1 MLRKIFPRT
10 LLFRS
15 LLIVIAPIILIQI
28 VVGGVFFDSI
38 WYKTNRGLV
47 RSAANEINTFL
58 ALYPEFKQKNKSN
71 ELINIYKDKS
81 GIIISIKKETQQ
93 LPSTETVKW
102 YSLYDKIVLE
112 EFSEKIK
119 NPYWHNVRFNSSYV
133 QVLVLLNKN
142 EVIEFLVPKSKIR
155 STSGRIFALWI
166 TVPSLIFLFISIIF
180 LRNQIR
186 PIVLLSQAAER
197 FGKGQFDSDFKVS
210 GALEIRQASYEFER
224 MKRRILKH
232 ISQRTAMLSGI
243 SHDLKTPLTRL
254 KLQIELLNK
263 NQKLNSLKEEI
274 TEMEKMINEYL
285 DFASNQYSQPVEKFN
300 IVQLIQNLID
310 KSFKKNIKIKSPKS
324 LIFSGRKNLIRR
336 CIANI
341 INNSQKYA
349 ENISITCKKIKKTI
363 LINIDDDG
371 PGIADEHKEKVF
383 RPFYRVDKSRSL
395 KDSNV
400 GLGLS
405 IVEDIVNSHG
415 GTVKLL
421 NNPKGKGLII
431 LLISCLM
438 SFAVK
443 IPN

>member
-1 MLRKIFPRT
+1 MLKKIFPRT

-58 ALYPEFKQKNKSN
+58 ALYPEFKQKNKAN

-81 GIIISIKKETQQ
+81 GIIISIKKETQE
-93 LPSTETVKW
+93 LPSTETVRW

-112 EFSEKIK
+112 EFTDKIK
-119 NPYWHNVRFNSSYV
+119 NPYWHNVRFNSSFV

-166 TVPSLIFLFISIIF
+166 TVPSLIFLFVSIIF

-210 GALEIRQASYEFER
+210 GALEIRKASYEFER

-274 TEMEKMINEYL
+274 NEMEKMINEYL

-310 KSFKKNIKIKSPKS
+310 KSFKKNIKIKSPKN

-341 INNSQKYA
+341 INNSQKYS
-349 ENISITCKKIKKTI
+349 ENILITCKKMKKIIKI
-363 LINIDDDG
+363 DIDDDG

-415 GTVKLL
+415 GNVKLL
-421 NNPKGKGLII
+421 NNPKGKGLRVS
-431 LLISCLM
+431 L
-438 SFAVK
+438 SF
-443 IPN
+443 PN

>member
-71 ELINIYKDKS
+71 ELVNIYKDKS

-102 YSLYDKIVLE
+102 YSLYDKIVVE

-310 KSFKKNIKIKSPKS
+310 KSFKKNIKIKSPKI

-371 PGIADEHKEKVF
+371 PGISDEHKEKVF

-421 NNPKGKGLII
+421 NNPKDKGLRVS
-431 LLISCLM
+431 L
-438 SFAVK
+438 SF
-443 IPN
+443 PN

>member
-1 MLRKIFPRT
+1 MLRKIFPKT

-15 LLIVIAPIILIQI
+15 LLIVVAPIILIQI

-112 EFSEKIK
+112 EFSDKIK
-119 NPYWHNVRFNSSYV
+119 NPYWHNVRFNSSFV

-166 TVPSLIFLFISIIF
+166 TVPSLIFLFVSIIF

-186 PIVLLSQAAER
+186 PIVHLSQAVEK

-210 GALEIRQASYEFER
+210 GAVEIRRASYEFEK

-285 DFASNQYSQPVEKFN
+285 DFASNQYSQPAEKFN

-310 KSFKKNIKIKSPKS
+310 KNFKKNIKIKSPKN

-349 ENISITCKKIKKTI
+349 ENISITCKKMKNAIQ
-363 LINIDDDG
+363 INIDDDG

-395 KDSNV
+395 KDNNV

-415 GTVKLL
+415 GTAKLL
-421 NNPKGKGLII
+421 NNPKGKGLRVS
-431 LLISCLM
+431 L
-438 SFAVK
+438 SF
-443 IPN
+443 PN

>member
-1 MLRKIFPRT
+1 MLKKIFPRT

-58 ALYPEFKQKNKSN
+58 ALYPEFKQKNKAN

-93 LPSTETVKW
+93 LPSTETVRW
-102 YSLYDKIVLE
+102 YRLYDKIVLE
-112 EFSEKIK
+112 EFTDKVK
-119 NPYWHNVRFNSSYV
+119 NPYWHNVRFNSSFV
-133 QVLVLLNKN
+133 QVIVLLNKN

-166 TVPSLIFLFISIIF
+166 TVPSLIFLFVSIIF

-210 GALEIRQASYEFER
+210 GALEIRKASYEFER

-310 KSFKKNIKIKSPKS
+310 KSFKKNIKIKSPKN

-341 INNSQKYA
+341 INNSQKYS
-349 ENISITCKKIKKTI
+349 ENIMITCKKMKKIIKI
-363 LINIDDDG
+363 DIDDDG

-415 GTVKLL
+415 GNVKLL
-421 NNPKGKGLII
+421 NNPKGKGLRVS
-431 LLISCLM
+431 L
-438 SFAVK
+438 SF
-443 IPN
+443 PN

>member
-15 LLIVIAPIILIQI
+15 LLIIVVPIILIQ
-28 VVGGVFFDSI
+28 VVIGAVFFDSI

-47 RSAANEINTFL
+47 RATTNEINTFL
-58 ALYPEFKQKNKSN
+58 ELYPEFKQKNKVS
-71 ELINIYKDKS
+71 ELINTFKNNS
-81 GIIISIKKETQQ
+81 GLIISIKKEIRE

-102 YSLYDKIVLE
+102 YSLYDKIVVE
-112 EFSEKIK
+112 EFSDKLK
-119 NPYWHNVRFNSSYV
+119 NPYWHNVRFDSSNV
-133 QVLVLLNKN
+133 QVLIMFNKN
-142 EVIEFLVPKSKIR
+142 EIIEFLIAKSKIR

-166 TVPSLIFLFISIIF
+166 TIPSFIFLIISIIF

-186 PIVLLSQAAER
+186 PIVHLSRAAEK
-197 FGKGQFDSDFKVS
+197 FGKGQFDSDFKIS

-274 TEMEKMINEYL
+274 NEMEKMINEYL
-285 DFASNQYSQPVEKFN
+285 DFASNQYSQALEKFN
-300 IVQLIQNLID
+300 IYQLIQNLIE
-310 KSFKKNIKIKSPKS
+310 KSFKKNIKIISPKN
-324 LIFSGRKNLIRR
+324 LIFTGRKNLIRR

-349 ENISITCKKIKKTI
+349 ENILITCKKIKNTTQI
-363 LINIDDDG
+363 TIDDDG
-371 PGIADEHKEKVF
+371 PGIADEHKDKVF
-383 RPFYRVDKSRSL
+383 RPFYRIDQSKSFKDTGDKNLTSGRVLNKKSYL
-395 KDSNV
+395 IF
-400 GLGLS
+400 LS
-405 IVEDIVNSHG
+405 TEDLTNAKS
-415 GTVKLL
+415 
-421 NNPKGKGLII
+421 
-431 LLISCLM
+431 
-438 SFAVK
+438 
-443 IPN
+443 

>member
-1 MLRKIFPRT
+1 MLKKIFPRT

-58 ALYPEFKQKNKSN
+58 ALYPEFKQKNKAN
-71 ELINIYKDKS
+71 ELINIYKDQS

-112 EFSEKIK
+112 EFTDKIK
-119 NPYWHNVRFNSSYV
+119 NPYWHNVRFNSSFV

-166 TVPSLIFLFISIIF
+166 TVPSLIFLFVSIIF

-186 PIVLLSQAAER
+186 PIILLSQAAER
-197 FGKGQFDSDFKVS
+197 FGKGQFDSDFKIS
-210 GALEIRQASYEFER
+210 GALEIRKASYEFER

-285 DFASNQYSQPVEKFN
+285 DFASNQYSQQVEKFN

-310 KSFKKNIKIKSPKS
+310 KSFKKNIKIKSPKN

-341 INNSQKYA
+341 INNSQKYS
-349 ENISITCKKIKKTI
+349 ENIMITCKKMKKIIKI
-363 LINIDDDG
+363 DIDDDG

-415 GTVKLL
+415 GNVKLL
-421 NNPKGKGLII
+421 NNPKGKGLRVS
-431 LLISCLM
+431 L
-438 SFAVK
+438 SF
-443 IPN
+443 PN

>member
-47 RSAANEINTFL
+47 KSAANEINTFL

-81 GIIISIKKETQQ
+81 GIIITVKKETQQ

-112 EFSEKIK
+112 EFSDKIK
-119 NPYWHNVRFNSSYV
+119 NPYWHNVRFNSSFV

-142 EVIEFLVPKSKIR
+142 EVIEFLIPKSKIR

-186 PIVLLSQAAER
+186 PIIHLSQAAEK

-274 TEMEKMINEYL
+274 IEMEKMINEYL

-300 IVQLIQNLID
+300 IIQLIQNLID
-310 KSFKKNIKIKSPKS
+310 KSFKKNIKIKSPKN
-324 LIFSGRKNLIRR
+324 LIFLGRKNLIRR

-349 ENISITCKKIKKTI
+349 ENILITCKKIKKTVQ
-363 LINIDDDG
+363 INIDDDG

-383 RPFYRVDKSRSL
+383 RPFYRIDKSRSL
-395 KDSNV
+395 KETNV

-415 GTVKLL
+415 GKVKLID
-421 NNPKGKGLII
+421 NPKGKGLRVS
-431 LLISCLM
+431 L
-438 SFAVK
+438 SF
-443 IPN
+443 PN

>member
-1 MLRKIFPRT
+1 MLRKIFPKT

-15 LLIVIAPIILIQI
+15 LLIVVAPIILIQI

-58 ALYPEFKQKNKSN
+58 ALYPDFKQKNKTN

-81 GIIISIKKETQQ
+81 GLIISIKKETQQ
-93 LPSTETVKW
+93 LPSVETVKW

-112 EFSEKIK
+112 EFTDKIK
-119 NPYWHNVRFNSSYV
+119 NPYWHNVRFNSSFV

-166 TVPSLIFLFISIIF
+166 TVPSLIFLFVSIIF

-186 PIVLLSQAAER
+186 PIVHLSQAVEK

-210 GALEIRQASYEFER
+210 GAVEIRRASYEFEK

-285 DFASNQYSQPVEKFN
+285 DFASNQYSQPAEKFN

-310 KSFKKNIKIKSPKS
+310 KNFKKNIKIKSPMN

-349 ENISITCKKIKKTI
+349 ENISITCKKMKKAVQ
-363 LINIDDDG
+363 INIDDDG
-371 PGIADEHKEKVF
+371 PGIADENKEKVF
-383 RPFYRVDKSRSL
+383 RPFYRVDKSKSL
-395 KDSNV
+395 KDNNV

-421 NNPKGKGLII
+421 NNPKGKGLRVS
-431 LLISCLM
+431 L
-438 SFAVK
+438 SF
-443 IPN
+443 PN

>member
-1 MLRKIFPRT
+1 MLRKIFPKT

-47 RSAANEINTFL
+47 RSAANEVNTFL
-58 ALYPEFKQKNKSN
+58 ALYPEYKQKNKTN

-81 GIIISIKKETQQ
+81 GLIISIKKETQQ

-112 EFSEKIK
+112 EFTDKIK
-119 NPYWHNVRFNSSYV
+119 NPYWHNVRFNSSFV

-186 PIVLLSQAAER
+186 PIVHLSQAAER

-285 DFASNQYSQPVEKFN
+285 DFASNQYSQPLEKFD
-300 IVQLIQNLID
+300 IIELIQNLIN
-310 KSFKKNIKIKSPKS
+310 KSFKKNIKIKSPKN

-341 INNSQKYA
+341 INNSQKYS
-349 ENISITCKKIKKTI
+349 ENILITCKKIKKTI
-363 LINIDDDG
+363 QINIDDDG

-395 KDSNV
+395 KDNSV

-421 NNPKGKGLII
+421 NNPKGKGLRVS
-431 LLISCLM
+431 L
-438 SFAVK
+438 SF
-443 IPN
+443 PN

>member
-81 GIIISIKKETQQ
+81 GIIITVKKETQQ

-112 EFSEKIK
+112 EFSDKIK
-119 NPYWHNVRFNSSYV
+119 NPYWHNVRFNSSFV

-142 EVIEFLVPKSKIR
+142 EVIEFLIPKSKIR

-186 PIVLLSQAAER
+186 PIIHLSQAAEK

-300 IVQLIQNLID
+300 IIQLIQNLID
-310 KSFKKNIKIKSPKS
+310 KSFKKNIKIKSPKN
-324 LIFSGRKNLIRR
+324 LIFLGRKNLIRR

-349 ENISITCKKIKKTI
+349 ENILITCKKIKKTVQ
-363 LINIDDDG
+363 INIDDDG

-383 RPFYRVDKSRSL
+383 RPFYRIDKSRSL
-395 KDSNV
+395 KETNV

-421 NNPKGKGLII
+421 NNPKGKGLRVS
-431 LLISCLM
+431 L
-438 SFAVK
+438 SF
-443 IPN
+443 PN

>member
-71 ELINIYKDKS
+71 ELVNIYKDKS

-93 LPSTETVKW
+93 LPSAETVKW

-421 NNPKGKGLII
+421 NNPKGKGLRVS
-431 LLISCLM
+431 L
-438 SFAVK
+438 SF
-443 IPN
+443 PN

>member
-1 MLRKIFPRT
+1 MIRKIFPRT
-10 LLFRS
+10 LFIRS
-15 LLIVIAPIILIQI
+15 LIIVIAPILLMQI
-28 VVGGVFFDSI
+28 VIGSVFFDSV
-38 WYKTNRGLV
+38 WFKTHKALV
-47 RSAANEINTFL
+47 RITAGEINTFL
-58 ALYPEFKQKNKSN
+58 VLYPEFEKKNQIDK
-71 ELINIYKDKS
+71 LIKTYVEKN
-81 GIIISIKKETQQ
+81 GIQISFKKEIKK
-93 LPSTETVKW
+93 LPSQDISKW
-102 YSLYDKIVLE
+102 YSLYDQIIKE
-112 EFSEKIK
+112 EFTKKLID
-119 NPYWHNVRFNSSYV
+119 PFWYNVRFDSDYV
-133 QVLVLLNKN
+133 QVFILSNN
-142 EVIEFLVPKSKIR
+142 QVIEFLIPKSNIR
-155 STSGRIFALWI
+155 SKSGRVFALWI
-166 TVPSLIFLFISIIF
+166 IIPSLIFLLISLMF
-180 LRNQIR
+180 LRNQLK
-186 PIVLLSQAAER
+186 PIISLSRAAEK
-197 FGKGQFDSDFKVS
+197 FGKGQYDSDFKVS

-224 MKRRILKH
+224 MKKRILKH

-263 NQKLNSLKEEI
+263 NKKLDSLKEEI
-274 TEMEKMINEYL
+274 IEMEKMINEYL

-300 IVQLIQNLID
+300 IVQLIQSLID
-310 KSFKKNIKIKSPKS
+310 KSFKKNIKVKTTKN

-341 INNSQKYA
+341 INNSQKYSD
-349 ENISITCKKIKKTI
+349 NILITCKKIKKNI

-421 NNPKGKGLII
+421 NNPKGKGLRVS
-431 LLISCLM
+431 L
-438 SFAVK
+438 SF
-443 IPN
+443 PN

>member
-274 TEMEKMINEYL
+274 AEMEKMINEYL

-310 KSFKKNIKIKSPKS
+310 KSFKKNIKIKSPKI

-421 NNPKGKGLII
+421 NNPKGKGLRVS
-431 LLISCLM
+431 L
-438 SFAVK
+438 SF
-443 IPN
+443 PN

>member
-71 ELINIYKDKS
+71 ELVNIYKDKS

-93 LPSTETVKW
+93 LPSAETVKW

-310 KSFKKNIKIKSPKS
+310 KSFKKNIKIKSPKI

-421 NNPKGKGLII
+421 NNPKGKGLRVS
-431 LLISCLM
+431 L
-438 SFAVK
+438 SF
-443 IPN
+443 PN

>member
-71 ELINIYKDKS
+71 ELVNIYKDKS

-310 KSFKKNIKIKSPKS
+310 KSFKKNIKINSPKI

-421 NNPKGKGLII
+421 NNPKGKGLRVS
-431 LLISCLM
+431 L
-438 SFAVK
+438 SF
-443 IPN
+443 PN

>member
-1 MLRKIFPRT
+1 MLKKIFPRT

-58 ALYPEFKQKNKSN
+58 ALYPEFKQKNKAN

-112 EFSEKIK
+112 EFTDKIK
-119 NPYWHNVRFNSSYV
+119 NPYWHNVRFNSSFV

-166 TVPSLIFLFISIIF
+166 TVPSLIFLFVSIIF

-210 GALEIRQASYEFER
+210 GALEIRKASYEFER

-274 TEMEKMINEYL
+274 NEMEKMINEYL

-310 KSFKKNIKIKSPKS
+310 KSFKKNIKIKSPKN

-341 INNSQKYA
+341 INNSQKYS
-349 ENISITCKKIKKTI
+349 ENIMITCKKMKKIIKI
-363 LINIDDDG
+363 DIDDDG

-415 GTVKLL
+415 GNVKLL
-421 NNPKGKGLII
+421 NNPKGKGLRVS
-431 LLISCLM
+431 L
-438 SFAVK
+438 SF
-443 IPN
+443 PN

>member
-71 ELINIYKDKS
+71 ELVNIYKDKS

-197 FGKGQFDSDFKVS
+197 FGKGQFDSDFKIS

-371 PGIADEHKEKVF
+371 PGISDEHKEKVF

-421 NNPKGKGLII
+421 NNPKGKGLRVS
-431 LLISCLM
+431 L
-438 SFAVK
+438 SF
-443 IPN
+443 PN

>member
-71 ELINIYKDKS
+71 ELVNIYKDKS

-274 TEMEKMINEYL
+274 NEMEKMINEYL

-300 IVQLIQNLID
+300 IFQLIQNLID

-421 NNPKGKGLII
+421 NNPKGKGLRVS
-431 LLISCLM
+431 L
-438 SFAVK
+438 SF
-443 IPN
+443 PN

>member
-112 EFSEKIK
+112 EFSDKIK
-119 NPYWHNVRFNSSYV
+119 NPYWHNVRFNSSFV

-310 KSFKKNIKIKSPKS
+310 KSFKKNIKIKSPKN

-341 INNSQKYA
+341 INNSQKYSD
-349 ENISITCKKIKKTI
+349 NILITCKKIKKNI

-421 NNPKGKGLII
+421 NNPKGKGLRVS
-431 LLISCLM
+431 L
-438 SFAVK
+438 SF
-443 IPN
+443 PN

>member
-15 LLIVIAPIILIQI
+15 LLIIVVPIILIQ
-28 VVGGVFFDSI
+28 VVIGAVFFDSI

-47 RSAANEINTFL
+47 RATTNEINTFL
-58 ALYPEFKQKNKSN
+58 ELYPEFKQKNKVS
-71 ELINIYKDKS
+71 ELINTFKNNS
-81 GIIISIKKETQQ
+81 GLIISIKKEIRE

-102 YSLYDKIVLE
+102 YSLYDKIVVE
-112 EFSEKIK
+112 EFSDKLK
-119 NPYWHNVRFNSSYV
+119 NPYWHNVRFDSSNV
-133 QVLVLLNKN
+133 QVLIMFNKN
-142 EVIEFLVPKSKIR
+142 EIIEFLIAKSKIR

-166 TVPSLIFLFISIIF
+166 TIPSFIFLIISIIF

-186 PIVLLSQAAER
+186 PIVHLSRAAEK
-197 FGKGQFDSDFKVS
+197 FGKGQFDSDFKIS

-274 TEMEKMINEYL
+274 NEMEKMINEYL
-285 DFASNQYSQPVEKFN
+285 DFASNQYSQALEKFN
-300 IVQLIQNLID
+300 IYQLIQNLIE
-310 KSFKKNIKIKSPKS
+310 KSFKKNIKIISPKN
-324 LIFSGRKNLIRR
+324 LIFTGRKNLIRR

-349 ENISITCKKIKKTI
+349 ENILITCKKIKNTTQI
-363 LINIDDDG
+363 TIDDDG
-371 PGIADEHKEKVF
+371 PGSADV
-383 RPFYRVDKSRSL
+383 S
-395 KDSNV
+395 
-400 GLGLS
+400 
-405 IVEDIVNSHG
+405 
-415 GTVKLL
+415 
-421 NNPKGKGLII
+421 
-431 LLISCLM
+431 
-438 SFAVK
+438 
-443 IPN
+443 

>member
-210 GALEIRQASYEFER
+210 GALEIRQASYEFEK

-421 NNPKGKGLII
+421 NNPKGKGLRVS
-431 LLISCLM
+431 L
-438 SFAVK
+438 SF
-443 IPN
+443 PN

>member
-47 RSAANEINTFL
+47 RSATNEINTFL
-58 ALYPEFKQKNKSN
+58 ALYSEFKQKNKSN

-81 GIIISIKKETQQ
+81 GIIITVKKETQQ

-112 EFSEKIK
+112 EFSDKIK
-119 NPYWHNVRFNSSYV
+119 NPYWHNVRFNSSFV

-142 EVIEFLVPKSKIR
+142 EVIEFLIPKSKIR

-186 PIVLLSQAAER
+186 PIIHLSQAAEK

-274 TEMEKMINEYL
+274 IEMEKMINEYL

-300 IVQLIQNLID
+300 IIQLIQNLID
-310 KSFKKNIKIKSPKS
+310 KSFKKNIKIKSPKN
-324 LIFSGRKNLIRR
+324 LVFLGRKNLIRR

-349 ENISITCKKIKKTI
+349 ENILITCKKIKKTVQ
-363 LINIDDDG
+363 INIDDDG

-383 RPFYRVDKSRSL
+383 RPFYRIDKSRSL
-395 KDSNV
+395 KETNV

-421 NNPKGKGLII
+421 NNPKGKGLRVS
-431 LLISCLM
+431 L
-438 SFAVK
+438 SF
-443 IPN
+443 PN

>member
-1 MLRKIFPRT
+1 MLRKIFPKT

-38 WYKTNRGLV
+38 WFKTNRGLV
-47 RSAANEINTFL
+47 RGATNEINTFL
-58 ALYPEFKQKNKSN
+58 ALYPEFKQKNKVN
-71 ELINIYKDKS
+71 ELINTFKNNTGLIV
-81 GIIISIKKETQQ
+81 SIKKETQQ

-112 EFSEKIK
+112 EFTDKIK
-119 NPYWHNVRFNSSYV
+119 NPYWHNVRFNSSFV

-186 PIVLLSQAAER
+186 PIVHLSQAAER

-285 DFASNQYSQPVEKFN
+285 DFASNQYSQPLEKFD
-300 IVQLIQNLID
+300 IIELIQNLIG
-310 KSFKKNIKIKSPKS
+310 KSFKKNIKIKSPKN

-341 INNSQKYA
+341 INNSQKYS
-349 ENISITCKKIKKTI
+349 ENILITCKKIKKTI
-363 LINIDDDG
+363 QINIDDDG

-383 RPFYRVDKSRSL
+383 RPFYRVDKSKSL

-421 NNPKGKGLII
+421 NNPKSKGLRVS
-431 LLISCLM
+431 L
-438 SFAVK
+438 SF
-443 IPN
+443 PN

>member
-1 MLRKIFPRT
+1 MLRKIFPKT

-47 RSAANEINTFL
+47 RSAANEVNTFL
-58 ALYPEFKQKNKSN
+58 ALYPEYKQKNKTN

-81 GIIISIKKETQQ
+81 GLIISIKKETQQ

-112 EFSEKIK
+112 EFTDKIK
-119 NPYWHNVRFNSSYV
+119 NPYWHNVRFNSSFV

-186 PIVLLSQAAER
+186 PIVNLSQAAER
-197 FGKGQFDSDFKVS
+197 FGKGQFDTDFKVS

-285 DFASNQYSQPVEKFN
+285 DFASNQYSQPLEKFD
-300 IVQLIQNLID
+300 IIELIQNLIG
-310 KSFKKNIKIKSPKS
+310 KSFKKNIKIKSPKN
-324 LIFSGRKNLIRR
+324 LIFSGRKNLVRR
-336 CIANI
+336 CITNI
-341 INNSQKYA
+341 INNSQKYS

-363 LINIDDDG
+363 QINIDDDG

-395 KDSNV
+395 KDNSV

-421 NNPKGKGLII
+421 NNPKGKGLRVS
-431 LLISCLM
+431 L
-438 SFAVK
+438 FF
-443 IPN
+443 PN

>member
-1 MLRKIFPRT
+1 MLRKIFPKT

-47 RSAANEINTFL
+47 RSAANEVNTFL
-58 ALYPEFKQKNKSN
+58 ALYPEYKQKNKAN

-81 GIIISIKKETQQ
+81 GLIISIKKETQQ

-112 EFSEKIK
+112 EFTDKIK
-119 NPYWHNVRFNSSYV
+119 NPYWHNVRFNSSFV

-186 PIVLLSQAAER
+186 PIVNLSQAAER
-197 FGKGQFDSDFKVS
+197 FGKGQFDTDFKVS

-285 DFASNQYSQPVEKFN
+285 DFASNQYSQPLEKFD
-300 IVQLIQNLID
+300 IIELIQNLIG
-310 KSFKKNIKIKSPKS
+310 KSFKKNIKIKSPKN

-341 INNSQKYA
+341 INNSQKYS

-363 LINIDDDG
+363 QINIDDDG

-383 RPFYRVDKSRSL
+383 RPFYRVDKSRTL
-395 KDSNV
+395 NESNV

-421 NNPKGKGLII
+421 NNPKGKGLRVS
-431 LLISCLM
+431 L
-438 SFAVK
+438 SF
-443 IPN
+443 PN

>member
-81 GIIISIKKETQQ
+81 GIVISIKKETQQ

-102 YSLYDKIVLE
+102 YSLYDKIVIE
-112 EFSEKIK
+112 EFSDKIK
-119 NPYWHNVRFNSSYV
+119 NPYWHNVRFNSSFV

-142 EVIEFLVPKSKIR
+142 EVIEFLIPKSKIR

-186 PIVLLSQAAER
+186 PIIHLSQAAEK

-210 GALEIRQASYEFER
+210 GALEIRQASYEFEK

-274 TEMEKMINEYL
+274 IEMEKMINEYL
-285 DFASNQYSQPVEKFN
+285 DFASNQYSQPIEKFN
-300 IVQLIQNLID
+300 IIQLIQNLID
-310 KSFKKNIKIKSPKS
+310 KSFKKNIKIKSPKN

-341 INNSQKYA
+341 INNSQKYG
-349 ENISITCKKIKKTI
+349 ENILITCKKIKKNI
-363 LINIDDDG
+363 HINIDDDG

-383 RPFYRVDKSRSL
+383 RPFYRIDKSRSL

-421 NNPKGKGLII
+421 NNPKGKGLRVS
-431 LLISCLM
+431 L
-438 SFAVK
+438 SF
-443 IPN
+443 PN

>member
-1 MLRKIFPRT
+1 MLKKIFPRT

-58 ALYPEFKQKNKSN
+58 ALYPEFKQKNKAN

-112 EFSEKIK
+112 EFTDKIK
-119 NPYWHNVRFNSSYV
+119 NPYWHNVRFNSSFV

-166 TVPSLIFLFISIIF
+166 TVPSLIFLFVSIIF

-210 GALEIRQASYEFER
+210 GALEIRKASYEFER

-274 TEMEKMINEYL
+274 NEMEKMINEYL

-310 KSFKKNIKIKSPKS
+310 KSFKKNIKIKSPKN

-341 INNSQKYA
+341 INNSQKYSK
-349 ENISITCKKIKKTI
+349 NILITCKKMKKIIKI
-363 LINIDDDG
+363 DIDDDG

-415 GTVKLL
+415 GNVKLL
-421 NNPKGKGLII
+421 NNPKGKGLRVS
-431 LLISCLM
+431 L
-438 SFAVK
+438 SF
-443 IPN
+443 PN

>member
-81 GIIISIKKETQQ
+81 GITISIKKETQQ

-310 KSFKKNIKIKSPKS
+310 KSFKKNIKIKSPKI
-324 LIFSGRKNLIRR
+324 LIFFGRKNLIRR

-395 KDSNV
+395 KDNNV

-421 NNPKGKGLII
+421 NNPKGKGLRVS
-431 LLISCLM
+431 L
-438 SFAVK
+438 SF
-443 IPN
+443 PN

>member
-1 MLRKIFPRT
+1 MLKKIFPRT

-15 LLIVIAPIILIQI
+15 LLIIIAPIILIQI

-58 ALYPEFKQKNKSN
+58 ALYPEFKQKNKAN

-93 LPSTETVKW
+93 LPSTETVRW

-112 EFSEKIK
+112 EFTDKIK
-119 NPYWHNVRFNSSYV
+119 NPYWHNVRFNSSFV

-166 TVPSLIFLFISIIF
+166 TVPSLIFLFVSIIF

-210 GALEIRQASYEFER
+210 GALEIRKASYEFER

-310 KSFKKNIKIKSPKS
+310 KSFKKNIKIKSPKN

-341 INNSQKYA
+341 INNSQKYS
-349 ENISITCKKIKKTI
+349 ENILITCKKIKKI
-363 LINIDDDG
+363 IKIDIDDNG

-415 GTVKLL
+415 GNVKLL
-421 NNPKGKGLII
+421 NNPKGKGLRVS
-431 LLISCLM
+431 L
-438 SFAVK
+438 SF
-443 IPN
+443 PN

>member
-58 ALYPEFKQKNKSN
+58 ALYPDFKQKNKSN

-166 TVPSLIFLFISIIF
+166 IVPSLIFLFISIIF

-186 PIVLLSQAAER
+186 PIVLLSQAAEK

-210 GALEIRQASYEFER
+210 GALEIRQASYEFEK

-421 NNPKGKGLII
+421 NNPKGKGLRVS
-431 LLISCLM
+431 L
-438 SFAVK
+438 SF
-443 IPN
+443 PN

>member
-1 MLRKIFPRT
+1 MLKKIFPRT

-58 ALYPEFKQKNKSN
+58 ALYPEFKQKNKAN

-112 EFSEKIK
+112 EFTDKIK
-119 NPYWHNVRFNSSYV
+119 NPYWHNVRFNSSFV

-310 KSFKKNIKIKSPKS
+310 KSFKKNIKIKSPKN

-341 INNSQKYA
+341 INNSQKYS
-349 ENISITCKKIKKTI
+349 ENILITCKKMKKIIKI
-363 LINIDDDG
+363 DIDDDG

-415 GTVKLL
+415 GNVKLL
-421 NNPKGKGLII
+421 NNPKGKGLRVS
-431 LLISCLM
+431 L
-438 SFAVK
+438 SF
-443 IPN
+443 PN

>member
-1 MLRKIFPRT
+1 MLRKIFPKT

-47 RSAANEINTFL
+47 RSAANEVNTFL
-58 ALYPEFKQKNKSN
+58 ALYPEYKQKNKTN

-81 GIIISIKKETQQ
+81 GLIISIKKETQQ

-112 EFSEKIK
+112 EFTDKIK
-119 NPYWHNVRFNSSYV
+119 NPYWHNVRFNSSFV

-186 PIVLLSQAAER
+186 PIVHLSQAAER

-285 DFASNQYSQPVEKFN
+285 DFASNQYSQPLEKFN
-300 IVQLIQNLID
+300 IIELIQNLIG
-310 KSFKKNIKIKSPKS
+310 KSFKKNIKIKSPKN

-341 INNSQKYA
+341 INNSQKYS
-349 ENISITCKKIKKTI
+349 ENILITCKKIKKTI
-363 LINIDDDG
+363 QINIDDDG

-383 RPFYRVDKSRSL
+383 RPFYRVGKSRSL
-395 KDSNV
+395 KDNSV

-421 NNPKGKGLII
+421 NNPKGKGLRV
-431 LLISCLM
+431 
-438 SFAVK
+438 SFSF
-443 IPN
+443 PN

>member
-1 MLRKIFPRT
+1 MLKKIFPRT

-58 ALYPEFKQKNKSN
+58 ALYPEFKQKNKAN

-93 LPSTETVKW
+93 LPSTETVRW

-112 EFSEKIK
+112 EFTDKIK
-119 NPYWHNVRFNSSYV
+119 NPYWHNVRFNSSFV

-166 TVPSLIFLFISIIF
+166 TVPSLIFLFVSIIF

-210 GALEIRQASYEFER
+210 GALEIRKASYEFER

-243 SHDLKTPLTRL
+243 IESGGQLGVSSRGMGSIKENNGIMEVQKDFFLATAADIVADPSAPDAFVQGIMEGVEWVWDNGILKASQVSEQTRREIDSASASRALTGDRKLEIFEAFLTRL
-254 KLQIELLNK
+254 VNK
-263 NQKLNSLKEEI
+263 
-274 TEMEKMINEYL
+274 
-285 DFASNQYSQPVEKFN
+285 
-300 IVQLIQNLID
+300 
-310 KSFKKNIKIKSPKS
+310 
-324 LIFSGRKNLIRR
+324 
-336 CIANI
+336 
-341 INNSQKYA
+341 
-349 ENISITCKKIKKTI
+349 
-363 LINIDDDG
+363 
-371 PGIADEHKEKVF
+371 
-383 RPFYRVDKSRSL
+383 
-395 KDSNV
+395 
-400 GLGLS
+400 
-405 IVEDIVNSHG
+405 
-415 GTVKLL
+415 
-421 NNPKGKGLII
+421 
-431 LLISCLM
+431 
-438 SFAVK
+438 
-443 IPN
+443 

>member
-71 ELINIYKDKS
+71 ELVNIYKDKS

-210 GALEIRQASYEFER
+210 GALEIRQASYEFEK

-421 NNPKGKGLII
+421 NNPKGKGLRVS
-431 LLISCLM
+431 L
-438 SFAVK
+438 SF
-443 IPN
+443 PN

>member
-1 MLRKIFPRT
+1 MLRKIFPKT

-47 RSAANEINTFL
+47 RSAANEVNTFL
-58 ALYPEFKQKNKSN
+58 ALYPEYKQKNKTN

-81 GIIISIKKETQQ
+81 GLIISIKKETQQ

-112 EFSEKIK
+112 EFTDKIK
-119 NPYWHNVRFNSSYV
+119 NPYWHNVRFNSSFV

-186 PIVLLSQAAER
+186 PIVHLSQAAER

-210 GALEIRQASYEFER
+210 GALEIRQPSYEFER

-285 DFASNQYSQPVEKFN
+285 DFASNQYSQPLEKFD
-300 IVQLIQNLID
+300 IIELIQNLIG
-310 KSFKKNIKIKSPKS
+310 KSFKKNIKIKSPKN

-341 INNSQKYA
+341 INNSQKYS
-349 ENISITCKKIKKTI
+349 ENILITCKKIKKTI
-363 LINIDDDG
+363 QINIDDDG

-395 KDSNV
+395 KDNSV

-421 NNPKGKGLII
+421 NNPKSKGLRVS
-431 LLISCLM
+431 L
-438 SFAVK
+438 SF
-443 IPN
+443 PN

>member
-28 VVGGVFFDSI
+28 VIGGVFFDSI

-58 ALYPEFKQKNKSN
+58 ALYPEFKQKNKTN
-71 ELINIYKDKS
+71 ELINIYEDKS
-81 GIIISIKKETQQ
+81 GLIISIKKEIQQ

-112 EFSEKIK
+112 EFSDKIK
-119 NPYWHNVRFNSSYV
+119 NPYWHNVRFDSSFV
-133 QVLVLLNKN
+133 QVLVLQNKN
-142 EVIEFLVPKSKIR
+142 EVIQFLVPKSKIR

-210 GALEIRQASYEFER
+210 GALEIRQASYEFEK

-300 IVQLIQNLID
+300 IIQLIQNLID
-310 KSFKKNIKIKSPKS
+310 KSFKKNIKIKSPNN

-341 INNSQKYA
+341 INNSQKYS
-349 ENISITCKKIKKTI
+349 ENILITCKKIKKTI
-363 LINIDDDG
+363 QITIDDDG

-383 RPFYRVDKSRSL
+383 RPFYRVDKSSSL

-421 NNPKGKGLII
+421 NNPKNKGLRVS
-431 LLISCLM
+431 L
-438 SFAVK
+438 SF
-443 IPN
+443 PN

>member
-38 WYKTNRGLV
+38 WCKTNRGLV

-58 ALYPEFKQKNKSN
+58 ALYPEYKQRNKSN

-112 EFSEKIK
+112 EFSDKIK
-119 NPYWHNVRFNSSYV
+119 NPYWHNVRFNSSFV

-142 EVIEFLVPKSKIR
+142 EVIEFLIPKTKIR

-180 LRNQIR
+180 LRNQIK

-210 GALEIRQASYEFER
+210 GALEIRQASYEFEK

-274 TEMEKMINEYL
+274 IEMEKMINEYL

-300 IVQLIQNLID
+300 IVQLIQNLIN
-310 KSFKKNIKIKSPKS
+310 KSFKKNIKMKSPKN

-349 ENISITCKKIKKTI
+349 ENIIITFKKIKNTTQI
-363 LINIDDDG
+363 IIDDDG
-371 PGIADEHKEKVF
+371 PGIEDEYKDKVF
-383 RPFYRVDKSRSL
+383 RPFYRIEKSSSF
-395 KDSNV
+395 KGSNF

-405 IVEDIVNSHG
+405 IVEDIVSSHG

-421 NNPKGKGLII
+421 NNPKGKGLGVF
-431 LLISCLM
+431 L
-438 SFAVK
+438 SF
-443 IPN
+443 PN

>member
-1 MLRKIFPRT
+1 
-10 LLFRS
+10 
-15 LLIVIAPIILIQI
+15 
-28 VVGGVFFDSI
+28 
-38 WYKTNRGLV
+38 LV
-47 RSAANEINTFL
+47 RSAANEVNTFL
-58 ALYPEFKQKNKSN
+58 ALYPEYKQKNKTN

-81 GIIISIKKETQQ
+81 GLIISIKKETQQ

-112 EFSEKIK
+112 EFTDKIK
-119 NPYWHNVRFNSSYV
+119 NPYWHNVRFNSSFV

-186 PIVLLSQAAER
+186 PIVHLSQAAER

-285 DFASNQYSQPVEKFN
+285 DFASNQYSQPLEKFD
-300 IVQLIQNLID
+300 IIELIQNLIG
-310 KSFKKNIKIKSPKS
+310 KSFKKNIKIKSPKN

-341 INNSQKYA
+341 INNSQKYS
-349 ENISITCKKIKKTI
+349 ENILITCKKIKKTI
-363 LINIDDDG
+363 QINIVDDG

-395 KDSNV
+395 KDNSV

-421 NNPKGKGLII
+421 NNPKSKGLRVS
-431 LLISCLM
+431 L
-438 SFAVK
+438 SF
-443 IPN
+443 PN